1 MNIRV
6 SSVRGKKVYTSVG
19 KHLGH
24 VNSLKFDVKRN
35 KVASLSVKIDR
46 RIKKLQSRVVSIPYD
61 WVTAIGDIV
70 IIDKKLSD
78 SWSRNKESNIQNKDF
93 VEI

>member
-19 KHLGH
+19 KYLGH
-24 VNSLKFDVKRN
+24 VNSLKFDVKTN

-46 RIKKLQSRVVSIPYD
+46 RIKRFQSRVVSIPYN

-70 IIDKKLSD
+70 IIDKKVSE
-78 SWSRNKESNIQNKDF
+78 SWSKHKESNIQTKDF

>member
-19 KHLGH
+19 KYLGH
-24 VNSLKFDVKRN
+24 VNSLKFDIKRN
-35 KVASLSVKIDR
+35 KVASLLVKIDR
-46 RIKKLQSRVVSIPYD
+46 RIKRLQSSVVSIPYD
-61 WVTAIGDIV
+61 WVTAVGDIV

-78 SWSRNKESNIQNKDF
+78 SWSKHKESNIQNKDF
-93 VEI
+93 VVL

>member
-19 KHLGH
+19 KYLGH

-35 KVASLSVKIDR
+35 KVASLLVKIDR
-46 RIKKLQSRVVSIPYD
+46 RIKELQSRVVSIPYD
-61 WVTAIGDIV
+61 WVTAVGDIV
-70 IIDKKLSD
+70 IIDKKLSA
-78 SWSRNKESNIQNKDF
+78 SWSKNKESNIQNKDF
-93 VEI
+93 VEL